1 MYFTHK
7 NIMLPTHYDFF
18 YHLYHIKDDLYKL
31 YIKKNIEYLFLTLK
45 TFHMTF
51 DKK

>member
-1 MYFTHK
+1 MYFTQK

-18 YHLYHIKDDLYKL
+18 FII
-31 YIKKNIEYLFLTLK
+31 YITSKTTSTNYTLKKHWIPILTLK